1 MTLDLVDRHLIAR
14 HLRLFLGLLAAG
26 CLLFAVVD
34 FADRAINFAGPGWA
48 IWTLRYYANR
58 LPKTAVQLAPAAMLM
73 AGGLVISGL
82 RRRSELTP
90 LLAAGRSPLRIA
102 VPLMLSCLALG
113 VLVATFDDLVAVR
126 GALRAERINVE
137 HFHVWGSYRVY
148 FAPKRWLRLGPWI
161 VHLGEAIPG
170 GGAHDVTFFEM
181 SDDFT
186 LQKRID
192 AAAMVRDHPDGFKL
206 VDVQERTFDGLNQTV
221 ARHPE
226 LPLPVT
232 GGAAL
237 FELAPGRPEMMPRHE
252 LREQAALRKLL
263 GLDSREHLFEYYS
276 RLAFGLAG
284 LAGLLWALVLALR
297 ANRRGHLNA
306 TFIEGVAIAGLLF
319 GLLGL
324 GKSLAIAGQVPAP
337 IAAFAPVGVTLL
349 LGAIAL
355 YRASLRP
362 SL

>member
-1 MTLDLVDRHLIAR
+1 MIPDLVDRHLIAR

-26 CLLFAVVD
+26 CLLFAIVD
-34 FADRAINFAGPGWA
+34 FADRALNFAGPDWPL
-48 IWTLRYYANR
+48 WTLRYYANK
-58 LPKTAVQLAPAAMLM
+58 LPKTAVQLAPGAMLM

-90 LLAAGRSPLRIA
+90 LLSAGRSPLRVA
-102 VPLMLSCLALG
+102 VPLMVSCLALG
-113 VLVATFDDLVAVR
+113 ALVSLFDDHVAVR
-126 GALRAERINVE
+126 GALVAERINAE
-137 HFHVWGSYRVY
+137 HFHVWGNYRVY
-148 FAPKRWLRLGPWI
+148 FAPKRWLKLGPWI

-181 SDDFT
+181 SSDFT
-186 LQKRID
+186 LRKRLD
-192 AAAMVRDHPDGFKL
+192 AAALVRVQPDGYEL
-206 VDVQERTFDGLNQTV
+206 VDVQERTFDGLGQKV
-221 ARHPE
+221 SQYPR

-232 GGAAL
+232 GGSAL

-252 LREQAALRKLL
+252 LREQAALRELL
-263 GLDSREHLFEYYS
+263 GLDFREQLFEYHS
-276 RLAFGLAG
+276 RLAFGLVG

-297 ANRRGHLNA
+297 ANRRGHMNA
-306 TFIEGVAIAGLLF
+306 SFIEGVVIAGLLL

-324 GKSLAIAGQVPAP
+324 GKSLAIGGQLPPVV
-337 IAAFAPVGVTLL
+337 AAFAPVSLALV

>member
-1 MTLDLVDRHLIAR
+1 MRVDLIDRYLVAR
-14 HLRLFLGLLAAG
+14 HLRLFLGLLVTG

-34 FADRAINFAGPGWA
+34 FADRAINFGGRGWA

-58 LPKTAVQLAPAAMLM
+58 LPKTAVQLAPGAMLM

-82 RRRSELTP
+82 RRSSELTP
-90 LLAAGRSPLRIA
+90 LLAAGRSPWRIA
-102 VPLMLSCLALG
+102 VPLMISCLALG
-113 VLVATFDDLVAVR
+113 VLVSGFDDLVAVR

-181 SDDFT
+181 SSDFT
-186 LQKRID
+186 LRKRID
-192 AAAMVRDHPDGFKL
+192 AAAMVRDQTDGYKL
-206 VDVQERTFDGLNQTV
+206 IDVQERNFDGLTQKITQL
-221 ARHPE
+221 PE

-284 LAGLLWALVLALR
+284 LAGLFWALVFALR

-306 TFIEGVAIAGLLF
+306 TFIEGVVIAGLLL

-324 GKSLAIAGQVPAP
+324 AKSLALGGQLPPAV
-337 IAAFAPVGVTLL
+337 AAFAPVALVLA